1 MLIQHQQVYNNLLS
15 LVKMKLT
22 QSAWETWFVAS
33 IILCLAL
40 LFIGT
45 LDNSREIVELPYIMI
60 IAFFNVI
67 VCVYV
72 GQEPST
78 DDDEV

>member
-1 MLIQHQQVYNNLLS
+1 
-15 LVKMKLT
+15 MKLT

-60 IAFFNVI
+60 IAFLNVV